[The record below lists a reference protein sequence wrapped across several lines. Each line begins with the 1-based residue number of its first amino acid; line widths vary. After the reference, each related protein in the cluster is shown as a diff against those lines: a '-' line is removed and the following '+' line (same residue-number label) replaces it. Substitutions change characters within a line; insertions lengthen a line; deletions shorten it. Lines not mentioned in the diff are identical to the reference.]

1 MKKQFVN
8 MLQDGDALNDYFVVA
23 RKDLLQS
30 RDGNKYLRL
39 LLKDKTGEITAV
51 AWDRAQELASRF
63 QLGDVVHIRGTVN
76 AYRGEPQINLRD
88 IFPLKQTEYALE
100 DIVKSSED
108 VRADLRYLKEMLE
121 TVKDPHLRRLLDS
134 FWEDNDFVAR
144 LTTAAAG
151 KRWHHEYRGGLV
163 RHCYEMCRI
172 AEVMCE
178 LYTEINRDLLLTSIF
193 LHDLGKLYEMNH
205 GTVVDY
211 TTPGKL
217 LGHIYQGAE
226 LLWEKLRAIP
236 NFPETLRTHLMHC
249 LLAHHGELEN
259 GSPVVPKTLEA
270 FVLHLIDNL
279 DSQTAALA
287 RITRELRDEGK
298 EWSDRID
305 LIGRAVWSGGNSD
318 T

>member
-1 MKKQFVN
+1 
-8 MLQDGDALNDYFVVA
+8 
-23 RKDLLQS
+23 
-30 RDGNKYLRL
+30 
-39 LLKDKTGEITAV
+39 
-51 AWDRAQELASRF
+51 
-63 QLGDVVHIRGTVN
+63 
-76 AYRGEPQINLRD
+76 
-88 IFPLKQTEYALE
+88 
-100 DIVKSSED
+100 
-108 VRADLRYLKEMLE
+108 
-121 TVKDPHLRRLLDS
+121 
-134 FWEDNDFVAR
+134 
-144 LTTAAAG
+144 
-151 KRWHHEYRGGLV
+151 
-163 RHCYEMCRI
+163 
-172 AEVMCE
+172 
-178 LYTEINRDLLLTSIF
+178 
-193 LHDLGKLYEMNH
+193 MNH

-279 DSQTAALA
+279 DSQTAALV